1 MSGQSLPTGIPM
13 NMRSV
18 IRRNAELLDSLHRE
32 VHRTFRAREQ
42 SPAAR
47 QAWQAACS
55 AFHAQQRELFYPGG
69 HSRWTA
75 FRHGHSG
82 ELETA
87 IELLPPE
94 IHSFGSGY
102 LKEVIWQR
110 LKRACLSAE
119 QLRRIDTIALSYLDH
134 RLRREFWSM
143 CRYAVFRGSQRFWDD
158 IERMA
163 SKGEAPQRE
172 KAGWLLAAKR
182 GIAIR
187 RRVEAEFARAR
198 FDPDYRPAL
207 DLSNAPR

>member
-1 MSGQSLPTGIPM
+1 M
-13 NMRSV
+13 NVRAV
-18 IRRNAELLDSLHRE
+18 VLRNAELLDSLHRE

-69 HSRWTA
+69 SSRWTA
-75 FRHGHSG
+75 FRHGDSG

-94 IHSFGSGY
+94 IHYFGSGY

-134 RLRREFWSM
+134 RVRREFWSM
-143 CRYAVFRGSQRFWDD
+143 GRYAVFRGSQCFWAAV
-158 IERMA
+158 ETMA
-163 SKGEAPQRE
+163 STGATPQRE
-172 KAGWLLAAKR
+172 KAGWLLAAKS

-187 RRVEAEFARAR
+187 RRLKAEFTRAR